1 MIDTV
6 YIIGAI
12 IVVALG
18 AAIIYANRLRL
29 DADGDGA
36 VTLKDAGVIVDKVE
50 DAVKDVVEKVEDT
63 VEEAKERVE
72 RIQEE
77 AADVVV
83 AVKAVAKQAKG
94 VAKAAQGKA
103 RSGRKKKK

>member
-6 YIIGAI
+6 YIIAAVV
-12 IVVALG
+12 VVALG

-50 DAVKDVVEKVEDT
+50 DKVEAF

-77 AADVVV
+77 VADVAV

-103 RSGRKKKK
+103 RTGRKKKK